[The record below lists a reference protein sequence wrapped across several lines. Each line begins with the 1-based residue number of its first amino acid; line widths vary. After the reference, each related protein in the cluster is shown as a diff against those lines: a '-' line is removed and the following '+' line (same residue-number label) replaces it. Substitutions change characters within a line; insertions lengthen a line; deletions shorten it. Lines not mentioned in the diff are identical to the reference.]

1 MNGNRIMDDEQ
12 NRIFTAFNDELQR
25 LGDELDPLK
34 GINSKSAH
42 TLQIISFHLTYE
54 FYLDCWLNFKLNGGK
69 SLFSGIS
76 SIGFF
81 NKMYLAKNAGMPKPI
96 FHALDL
102 INKERNDLAHKV
114 EKREVSAEKIDDFV
128 EKIDAISPG
137 GIKVEMLTISE
148 VGRDVTI
155 KCEDSGGRL
164 LIALH
169 GLLGQLRSFIYIDIY
184 EQYSFP
190 YEPGMKHV

>member
-1 MNGNRIMDDEQ
+1 MSGNRIMDGEQ

-42 TLQIISFHLTYE
+42 TLQIISFHLIYE

-81 NKMYLAKNAGMPKPI
+81 NKMYLAKNAGMPKSI

-102 INKERNDLAHKV
+102 INKERNDLAHKL
-114 EKREVSAEKIDDFV
+114 ERREVRAEKIDEFV
-128 EKIDAISPG
+128 EKIDAISPD
-137 GIKVEMLTISE
+137 GIKVEMLKILE
-148 VGRDVTI
+148 GGREVTI
-155 KCEDSGGRL
+155 NSEDSGGRL
-164 LIALH
+164 LTALH
-169 GLLGQLRSFIYIDIY
+169 GLLGQLRNFVYMNIY

-190 YEPGMKHV
+190 YEPGVKHV

>member
-1 MNGNRIMDDEQ
+1 MSGTRIMDDEQ

-114 EKREVSAEKIDDFV
+114 EKREVVAEKIDEFV
-128 EKIDAISPG
+128 EKIDAISLG
-137 GIKVEMLTISE
+137 GIKVEMLKLLE
-148 VGRDVTI
+148 AGGEVTI
-155 KCEDSGGRL
+155 KSEECGGRL

-169 GLLGQLRSFIYIDIY
+169 GLLGHLRNFVFTSIY

-190 YEPGMKHV
+190 YEPKAKHD